1 MIKVYMSEEEALA
14 IIDALESTFGE
25 DTERDSVLGELFE
38 SIDNR
43 LETLRKGREAEKS

>member
-1 MIKVYMSEEEALA
+1 MITIHMSEDEALA

-43 LETLRKGREAEKS
+43 LETLRRV

>member
-1 MIKVYMSEEEALA
+1 MITIHMSEDEALA

-43 LETLRKGREAEKS
+43 LETLRKG